1 MKVAISERQ
10 LAKLIGMH
18 KEIDEAPTDS
28 TSSSSSSSS
37 SSSTSNTD
45 DTGGPTGKGADD
57 FPAYPED
64 VGRREDLVTRSV
76 ANPVDYTKIRF
87 DDYPEDNPVRGG
99 KNVANPVHGM

>member
-10 LAKLIGMH
+10 LAKIIGMH
-18 KEIDEAPTDS
+18 KEIDEASTDPAA
-28 TSSSSSSSS
+28 
-37 SSSTSNTD
+37 SSSTSASSSTTGTD

-87 DDYPEDNPVRGG
+87 DDYPEDNPARGG

>member
-10 LAKLIGMH
+10 LANIIGMH
-18 KEIDEAPTDS
+18 KEINENPTDP
-28 TSSSSSSSS
+28 TASSS
-37 SSSTSNTD
+37 SSSTSGTD

-87 DDYPEDNPVRGG
+87 DDYPEDNPARGG